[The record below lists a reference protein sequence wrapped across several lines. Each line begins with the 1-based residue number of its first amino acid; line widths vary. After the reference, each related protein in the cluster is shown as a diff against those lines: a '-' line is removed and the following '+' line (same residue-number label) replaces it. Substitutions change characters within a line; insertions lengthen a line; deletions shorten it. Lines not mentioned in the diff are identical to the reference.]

1 MDKHRP
7 FPFEPLLRRGF
18 FISQNISLLLIFSL
32 PRVKREEIINTQK
45 PITAVQK
52 MGVTAEGS
60 SMNDER
66 KNRAGLPGKKVIG
79 FFVLRRG
86 EKVRGSVEGMPCL
99 R

>member
-18 FISQNISLLLIFSL
+18 FISQNISLLLIFFL
-32 PRVKREEIINTQK
+32 PRVKRKEIIKTQK

-52 MGVTAEGS
+52 MGVTEEGS

-66 KNRAGLPGKKVIG
+66 KNKDGLPGKKVIG
-79 FFVLRRG
+79 FFCFAAG
-86 EKVRGSVEGMPCL
+86 EKKCGVRWRACHV
-99 R
+99 